1 VEIPS
6 KNAHLQVLSLLALIL
21 LTINHTPLEP
31 PLELLE
37 LLESLLLPQSLLTNH
52 LTKTLYVDL
61 SDGIVLTSLK
71 ETLLTAALI
80 SLAVMSEMVVNAIG
94 ILIPTL
100 VHVLVIL
107 SVLTLVLATLPL
119 IAETQTTSSARSTHV
134 AVLVVS
140 VFPSALNKFIPLSSA
155 IICIL

>member
-31 PLELLE
+31 PPEPLELLE
-37 LLESLLLPQSLLTNH
+37 DLLLPQSLLTNH
-52 LTKTLYVDL
+52 LTKTLYAET
-61 SDGIVLTSLK
+61 SDGIVSTSLK
-71 ETLLTAALI
+71 PFTAALI
-80 SLAVMSEMVVNAIG
+80 TLAVMSEMVDNAIG

-107 SVLTLVLATLPL
+107 SALTLVLATLPL
-119 IAETQTTSSARSTHV
+119 IAETPTTSSARSTHA

-140 VFPSALNKFIPLSSA
+140 VFQSALNKWILISSY
-155 IICIL
+155 